1 MNRTRKDSWLIVSF
15 VCDEFAHFLRD
26 TVQGLALVDH
36 RLYIDDVRFE
46 SLNDNEKC
54 TDKESIEFFYRR
66 TISYL
71 WVLGA
76 YEALRVMDQ
85 RAKQCTAISN
95 DSKIAITHLKNKFS
109 RLRMPLAKLEAAR
122 KNPSGWNVAWPTSTL
137 DGSIAWQIS
146 KETRI
151 SRIELSDEMLSLF
164 IKLHAELKDKMPFSL

>member
-1 MNRTRKDSWLIVSF
+1 MSRTRKDSWLIVSF